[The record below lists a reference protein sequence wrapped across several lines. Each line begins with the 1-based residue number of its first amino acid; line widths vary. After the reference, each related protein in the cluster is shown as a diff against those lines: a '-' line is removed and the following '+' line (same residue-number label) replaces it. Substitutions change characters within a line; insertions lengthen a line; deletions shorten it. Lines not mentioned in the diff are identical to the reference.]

1 MKPHDNYIMHFNKN
15 HDPRNGQF
23 TKGSGGSISST
34 SSKKSNSR
42 KKSDSNSSKSV
53 DKKKAEEYIKKHP
66 DQAKYITIGDDGRM
80 RFDVMRWQ
88 IDEDLKQASGRL
100 IRKKTT
106 TTAATTTRKENT
118 TATTKTGNEAAIRK
132 KAVTQ
137 TGKKTI
143 SIIKGMA
150 IAGLIGAI
158 FGTGRGYGR
167 RPIYD
172 TGRLG
177 RSLIREIPK
186 FR

>member
-53 DKKKAEEYIKKHP
+53 NKKKAEEYIKKHP

-88 IDEDLKQASGRL
+88 IDEDLKQASDRL

-106 TTAATTTRKENT
+106 TTATTRKENA
-118 TATTKTGNEAAIRK
+118 TATTRTGNDAEIRK
-132 KAVTQ
+132 KALNQ

-143 SIIKGMA
+143 SIIGGMA
-150 IAGLIGAI
+150 AASLIGAI
-158 FGTGRGYGR
+158 FGTGRGHKFGSG
-167 RPIYD
+167 PIYD
-172 TGRLG
+172 TGYLG
-177 RSLIREIPK
+177 RSLIRELPK